1 MINEKHIWVTFYNPR
16 NGRVRISACTKC
28 GVAKD
33 PRAHLVECEVKT
45 IESHGMRKMGWEE
58 LPLYA

>member
-16 NGRVRISACTKC
+16 NGRVRINACAKC

-33 PRAHLVECEVKT
+33 PRAHLVTCEVKE
-45 IESHGMRKMGWEE
+45 IEHHGMKKMGWEE
-58 LPLYA
+58 LPRYA